1 MRYIIPFLITL
12 ALLKLYESILDD
24 MAHKDLSDKDSI
36 IVNAENNN
44 NNMNYKKKKYEYGVE
59 CVVMANKSTNFEINR
74 LT

>member
-44 NNMNYKKKKYEYGVE
+44 NNMNYKKKNMSMVWS
-59 CVVMANKSTNFEINR
+59 VWLW
-74 LT
+74 LTSQQTLK

>member
-44 NNMNYKKKKYEYGVE
+44 NNMNYKKNKYEYGVE